1 MPDFQVVS
9 KYSPS
14 GDQPE
19 AIASLAQGLRDG
31 LREQVLLGVTG
42 SGKTYAMAKV
52 IEAVQRPTLVLAHN
66 KTLAAQ
72 LCSEFREFFPN
83 NAVEYFVSYYDYY
96 QPEAYVPS
104 TDTYIEKDASINEE
118 IDRLRLSATASLLER
133 RDVIVVASV
142 SCIYGLGG
150 PDDFMNLMVNL
161 TTGAEWPIDTLLHK
175 LIDIRY
181 ERNDVAFARNMFR
194 VRGETVEIWPAYW
207 KDRAVRVEFFGD
219 EIDRLSIID
228 PVSGKMERQVISIPI
243 WPASHYVTT
252 HEKMERAVK
261 EIRRECDE
269 RVQYFRERGK
279 LIEAQRIGE
288 RVHYDI
294 EMLTELGYCSG
305 IENYSRIISGRPV
318 GSAPMT
324 LLDYFPDDFVL
335 FVDESHATL
344 PQVRAMYNG
353 DHARK
358 ASLIDYGFRLP
369 SAFDN
374 RPLKFEEFEQR
385 IHQAVYVSA
394 TPGPFERERADSVTE
409 LDCCSDSVHDNVTC
423 CVLSAEA
430 LSVTGSARLT
440 VTGQG
445 DIPIP
450 IWVDGDIL
458 LATDDTVTVNA
469 LGSGDF
475 TNCFEY
481 AGEMHIM
488 APTTLKGAYR
498 DGAEDAGLV
507 YYLEPVL
514 DSDFVIYQMPGSET
528 ESGLARELYYSGTP
542 YGVIVESD
550 PGVDTNNDY
559 SVNGEEYPSHSLT
572 VEREGAVLYARTG
585 TPESIDVCAGN
596 RVTFTAADA
605 IPGYAFCGWEFTTNL
620 TPEDLTIQGSSIS
633 FTMPDRDLSLHAVY
647 SCEAFTAEPPV
658 FVVTDRSSTE
668 GLLYWR
674 VDTGIPTVHAVS
686 LEYLTENEAGE
697 SRWIPLYWYG
707 NGDWQG
713 WDLTEDMQTYT
724 NSQTGERYYAGV
736 SPIGRAGASALPRTV
751 DTDVSTT
758 YRICF
763 WGNVEYYSQPFTIDF
778 DQGIHVTLS
787 QDRNDT
793 ELSIPADYVGT
804 EYLIDLSRYVC
815 SGLGRMRYSLTLR
828 DLSGPIDGSVC
839 EAAIFENGML
849 RFVRNGAHPAIYGI
863 EGGTYVT
870 ATDEESGRSFT
881 IPFDFGEIYG
891 AETYPLI
898 VSGKKVTT
906 QNKKD
911 ILGDGTASY
920 DPETK
925 TLTLE
930 NAALDELYPMHSDA
944 GLPSAAYAIVG
955 AGDLT
960 IRLIGENTIAVG
972 RSSFCHGRSD
982 HSFDGPIVGIGTAD
996 NDAWRSSLTA
1006 DDSFAITFEGP
1017 GSLSIRT
1024 DGEESA
1030 AIHAVG
1036 DVTVNGPALTLRAKY
1051 SGLTSE
1057 KGSFTMNAGT
1067 VDIDTAQMSSVALS
1081 GSTAR
1086 FTVNGGTLRLNG
1098 GTDSYAVSMSATN
1111 YQNAEYFQ
1119 IYDGEMIL
1127 QTKSKAWDLSSR
1139 DMYYSDWMY
1148 NVLDEEGRSARD
1160 VVTAPATI
1168 RTLDYLEFIRVYPI
1182 WVNGEQFT
1190 SKHLTIPCGNGSAVY
1205 EPETNAITLNSAK
1218 ITRGVAYWYGGEAA
1232 SGIYA
1237 RQPVSLRFSG
1247 FSTIDLSSRTFLDLN
1262 GAPYELLDQETENSR
1277 HLYGI
1282 YVYNPREAEDP
1293 VLELSGNGSC
1303 TIKGVRTGIVSYQ
1316 VPISM
1321 DGPRLTL
1328 TGCEGGIDGD
1338 VKVTSG
1344 ALTIAA
1350 TDYSIYGDLDTRD
1363 YASLY
1368 AYGGTSRSACARL
1381 VPDAAGAGEAPASV
1395 FAYAFLRIGSGP
1407 MMDEISVS
1415 GEILSKSSSETQIRV
1430 NTSRLPKTQTVE
1442 VIVAQYKNGQLI
1454 AVRIAEVAPEDTESA
1469 ILLTFGTDEDATY
1482 RIFVL
1487 DEQTKPLL
1495 EAYDIGG

>member
-194 VRGETVEIWPAYW
+194 VRGDTVEIWPAYW

-469 LGSGDF
+469 LGSGEF

-488 APTTLKGAYR
+488 APTTLMGAYR
-498 DGAEDAGLV
+498 DGNDEAGLV

-550 PGVDTNNDY
+550 PGVDTNTVY
-559 SVNGEEYPSHSLT
+559 AYPAHEIT
-572 VEREGAVLYARTG
+572 VERGGSVLYTSCG
-585 TPESIDVCAGN
+585 IPESGADVCAGD
-596 RVTFTAADA
+596 RVTLVAADA
-605 IPGYAFCGWEFTTNL
+605 RTGYEFVGWSFDNSVAPENAIINGRTL
-620 TPEDLTIQGSSIS
+620 T
-633 FTMPDRDLSLHAVY
+633 FTMPGRDVRPHAVY
-647 SCEAFTAEPPV
+647 SCYAFEAEPPY
-658 FVVTDRSSTE
+658 FVVTDKANSE
-668 GLLYWR
+668 GILYWR
-674 VDTGIPTVHAVS
+674 VDTAAPTVHAIE
-686 LEYLTENEAGE
+686 LEYLTEDAD
-697 SRWIPLYWYG
+697 G
-707 NGDWQG
+707 NPEWRSFYNYDNDIHDWVG
-713 WDLTEDMQTYT
+713 WDMIEDMQTY
-724 NSQTGERYYAGV
+724 NNPNNDDYIYRGASL
-736 SPIGRAGASALPRTV
+736 IGRAGASALPRTV
-751 DTDVSTT
+751 DTDACAT
-758 YRICF
+758 YRIHF

-778 DQGIHVTLS
+778 DRGIHVLLS
-787 QDRNDT
+787 QDRDNT
-793 ELSIPADYVGT
+793 EFSIPADYVGT
-804 EYLIDLSRYVC
+804 EYLVDFSKYVY
-815 SGLGRMRYSLTLR
+815 SGLGRMSYSLAFR
-828 DLSGPIDGSVC
+828 DISGPIAGSVC
-839 EAAIFENGML
+839 EATMFENGML
-849 RFVRNGAHPAIYGI
+849 RFVRNGAHSAIYGI
-863 EGGTYVT
+863 EGGTYIT

-881 IPFDFGEIYG
+881 IPFDFGEIYD
-891 AETYPLI
+891 AEAYGVI
-898 VSGKKVTT
+898 VGGRRVTAM
-906 QNKKD
+906 NKD
-911 ILGDGTASY
+911 DVFGDGTVSY

-925 TLTLE
+925 TLTLD
-930 NAALDELYPMHSDA
+930 NAYIGEIYNIFSDA
-944 GLPSAAYAIVG
+944 ELTSGAYAIASVQ
-955 AGDLT
+955 DLT
-960 IRLIGENTIAVG
+960 VKLVGENRIDAS
-972 RSSFCHGRSD
+972 RNSFCHSQPYSGR
-982 HSFDGPIVGIGTAD
+982 FRGTVVGIGSFV
-996 NDAWRSSLTA
+996 NDAYRPYLTENDA
-1006 DDSFAITFEGP
+1006 FRVTLTGD
-1017 GSLSIRT
+1017 GSLAIEI
-1024 DGEESA
+1024 DGLSGEG
-1030 AIHAVG
+1030 IHAIG
-1036 DVTVNGPALTLRAKY
+1036 DITIDGPSVSIRAKY
-1051 SGLTSE
+1051 SGIGSE
-1057 KGSFTMNAGT
+1057 SGSFTMNAGSLEVE
-1067 VDIDTAQMSSVALS
+1067 VDERSCVELYDRN
-1081 GSTAR
+1081 AR
-1086 FTVNGGTLRLNG
+1086 FTVNGGTLHLIG
-1098 GTDSYAVSMSATN
+1098 GADADTVSMSAVT
-1111 YQNAEYFQ
+1111 YQNADYFQ
-1119 IYDGEMIL
+1119 INGGEVILESKGVGRLLSRTIYWDTAIYDVL
-1127 QTKSKAWDLSSR
+1127 
-1139 DMYYSDWMY
+1139 YSDGRY
-1148 NVLDEEGRSARD
+1148 AYEVAEGA
-1160 VVTAPATI
+1160 I
-1168 RTLDYLEFIRVYPI
+1168 ETLDYLKFLRTWPI
-1182 WVNGEQFT
+1182 WVNGQQFNT
-1190 SKHLTIPCGNGSAVY
+1190 SRLTIACGKGTASY
-1205 EPETNAITLNSAK
+1205 DPETNTLSLRNAE
-1218 ITRGVAYWYGGEAA
+1218 ITRGVAFQDGPQCAA
-1232 SGIYA
+1232 GIYA
-1237 RQPVSLRFSG
+1237 KQPV
-1247 FSTIDLSSRTFLDLN
+1247 N
-1262 GAPYELLDQETENSR
+1262 
-1277 HLYGI
+1277 
-1282 YVYNPREAEDP
+1282 
-1293 VLELSGNGSC
+1293 LELSGVRTRIDLSAREYYQLNGQSYALLDEE
-1303 TIKGVRTGIVSYQ
+1303 TEQNRYVYGVYAHDAFDAEELYLGLYGNGNLNITGVRCGLAPYQ
-1316 VPISM
+1316 MPITVE
-1321 DGPRLTL
+1321 GPNLRI

-1338 VKVTSG
+1338 VTAISG
-1344 ALTIAA
+1344 SITIEAEY
-1350 TDYSIYGDLDTRD
+1350 YSIYGLLNTEN
-1363 YASLY
+1363 YSPLY
-1368 AYGGTSRSACARL
+1368 AYGGATKDASILLDWPSVNAAADPNWGYHYPYFRL
-1381 VPDAAGAGEAPASV
+1381 CQVTYDEAEPELGVIASENSNETTI
-1395 FAYAFLRIGSGP
+1395 RIN
-1407 MMDEISVS
+1407 
-1415 GEILSKSSSETQIRV
+1415 TQA
-1430 NTSRLPKTQTVE
+1430 LPKGETVK